1 MKKLNLF
8 LLSLL
13 LMMGIL
19 AGCGDTSENNE
30 SNSDQEANTEQ
41 NDDVDNDEAKEEAFP
56 VTLED
61 ASGEEV
67 TIEEE
72 PEQIVTL
79 IPSITELAF
88 ALDLGDKVV
97 GVSDHDNYPEE
108 VLDKEK
114 IGGLELNTEKILSL
128 EPDLVLAHPTND
140 ADAIEQLRD
149 SGLTVFVVN
158 DATNF
163 DEVYESIEMMAEV
176 TGTED
181 KGEEL
186 ITTMQ
191 DDLDAVAE
199 KADEIDEDD
208 MKNVYIEISP
218 APEIFTPGKNT
229 FEDDILDILHAENVA
244 KDEDGWVEL
253 SEEAVV
259 EMNPDVIV
267 LTYDYIENPVEEVM
281 ERKAWEDIDAV
292 KDEQVYLV
300 DTDLVSR
307 PGPRLVEGAEELGKA
322 IYPEVFGEK

>member
-1 MKKLNLF
+1 MKKINLF

-19 AGCGDTSENNE
+19 AGCGDTSENE
-30 SNSDQEANTEQ
+30 ETSNNQDAETEQ
-41 NDDVDNDEAKEEAFP
+41 TETSDNEAEEGVFP

-61 ASGEEV
+61 TSGEEV

-88 ALDLGDKVV
+88 ALDLGEKIV

-108 VLDKEK
+108 VQDKEK

-176 TGTED
+176 TGTKD

-191 DDLDAVAE
+191 DDLDVVAE

-218 APEIFTPGKNT
+218 APEIFTSGKNT

-267 LTYDYIENPVEEVM
+267 LTYDYTDNPVEDVM
-281 ERKAWEDIDAV
+281 ERKAWQDIDAV

-300 DTDLVSR
+300 DTDIVSR

>member
-1 MKKLNLF
+1 MKKINLF

-19 AGCGDTSENNE
+19 AGCGDTSENE
-30 SNSDQEANTEQ
+30 ETSNNQDTETEQ
-41 NDDVDNDEAKEEAFP
+41 TETSDNEAEEGVFP

-61 ASGEEV
+61 TSGEEV

-88 ALDLGDKVV
+88 ALELGEKIV

-108 VLDKEK
+108 VQDKEK

-176 TGTED
+176 TGAKD

-191 DDLDAVAE
+191 DDLDVVAG

-267 LTYDYIENPVEEVM
+267 LTYDYIEYPVEEVM
-281 ERKAWEDIDAV
+281 ERKAWEVIDAV
-292 KDEQVYLV
+292 KDEQILLV

-307 PGPRLVEGAEELGKA
+307 PSTRLVEGAEELGKA
-322 IYPEVFGEK
+322 IYSEVFGEK